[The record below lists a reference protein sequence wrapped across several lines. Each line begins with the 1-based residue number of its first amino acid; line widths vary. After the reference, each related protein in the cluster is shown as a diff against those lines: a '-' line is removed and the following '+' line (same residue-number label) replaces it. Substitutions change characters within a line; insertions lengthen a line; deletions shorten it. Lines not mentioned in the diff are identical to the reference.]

1 MRKLSRKWKLW
12 GLFFVLMFFAAG
24 AYAIW
29 KDEERKKKVRE

>member
-1 MRKLSRKWKLW
+1 MVA
-12 GLFFVLMFFAAG
+12 GGMFFAAG